1 MSDGDLMT
9 DQTTVTAWVL
19 AAQSGDLRAFDA
31 LVLRFRPAVRAVV
44 RSLID
49 SEELCED
56 VGQAVFL
63 AAYRHIRSL
72 GRPDRFA
79 PWLHAIARNEARRA
93 HRAGKPTRTLDE
105 LDALVVKAS
114 RAMST
119 AAWESVDASL
129 NAGPVTE
136 ALAELDENHAVCARL
151 VYIEGWSVAEAA
163 EFLDLPLT
171 TVKWRL
177 HEARQALRG
186 RFPDLSDTP

>member
-19 AAQSGDLRAFDA
+19 AAQKGDVRAFDA

-44 RSLID
+44 RSLLD
-49 SEELCED
+49 SEDICED

-63 AAYRHIRSL
+63 AAFRHIRSL

-93 HRAGKPTRTLDE
+93 YRAGKPTHSLDE
-105 LDALVVKAS
+105 FDALVVKAS
-114 RAMST
+114 RTMSD
-119 AAWESVDASL
+119 AAWASVDASL
-129 NAGPVTE
+129 DAGPVDR
-136 ALAELDENHAVCARL
+136 AVDELDERQAVCARL

-163 EFLDLPLT
+163 LFLDLPVT

-177 HEARQALRG
+177 HEARRALRG
-186 RFPDLSDTP
+186 RFPDLGDNP